1 MSIRAERFLSTKGR
15 ELDKDRDP
23 AESSNKPEL
32 PERMTT
38 AALPRLMKNYLEYSR
53 LGFVNILAF
62 RLRYYTG
69 IVTYLI
75 NVTVYYFIWKALY
88 ATDADFARG
97 FTFEEMVTYVAVG
110 WVIRS
115 VYFNNIDH
123 NMAADVL
130 EGKIALSMLKPVS
143 IQTMYLGRALGEAG
157 FRLVLLTVPAAIVV
171 SLVFP
176 IQPAASSAH
185 FLLFL
190 VSLAGSVFLT
200 GAMNFIIGS
209 CAVRMKS
216 ILGLLRAKFFVQE
229 LLSGLLV
236 PMTMFPPAAQTI
248 LSYLPFQH
256 MAYTPLRIYLGKLEG
271 MEIAEVIAIQA
282 LWVCV
287 LMTSGA
293 KFWTFM
299 ARKVTIH
306 GG

>member
-1 MSIRAERFLSTKGR
+1 
-15 ELDKDRDP
+15 
-23 AESSNKPEL
+23 
-32 PERMTT
+32 MTT
-38 AALPRLMKNYLEYSR
+38 AALPRRMKNYLEYSR

-88 ATDADFARG
+88 ATDPDFARG

-115 VYFNNIDH
+115 VYFNNIDQ

-157 FRLVLLTVPAAIVV
+157 FRLVMLTVPAGIVV
-171 SLVFP
+171 SLIFP
-176 IQPAASSAH
+176 VQGPASVGH

-190 VSLAGSVFLT
+190 VSLVGSVFLM
-200 GAMNFIIGS
+200 GALNFVIG
-209 CAVRMKS
+209 CFAVRMQS

-236 PMTMFPPAAQTI
+236 PMTMFPPAARTV

-256 MAYTPLRIYLGKLEG
+256 IAYTPLLIYLGKLEG
-271 MEIAEVIAIQA
+271 MEIAAAVVVQA
-282 LWVCV
+282 LWAIVILAC
-287 LMTSGA
+287 GA
-293 KFWTFM
+293 RFWIFM
-299 ARKVTIH
+299 ARKLTIH

>member
-1 MSIRAERFLSTKGR
+1 
-15 ELDKDRDP
+15 
-23 AESSNKPEL
+23 
-32 PERMTT
+32 MTT
-38 AALPRLMKNYLEYSR
+38 VALPRLMRNYLEYSR

-236 PMTMFPPAAQTI
+236 PMTMFPPAAQTV

-256 MAYTPLRIYLGKLEG
+256 MAYTPLRIYLGKLQG
-271 MEIAEVIAIQA
+271 MEIAEAIAIQA
-282 LWVCV
+282 LWACV
-287 LMTSGA
+287 LMISGA